1 MQRVIIEMVLVPL
14 RESWSLDIGCAFVHG
29 GLEVA
34 GGGLFKA
41 DAMMER
47 KGTLIWVASHRP
59 SHNPLHDFPLRRCV
73 IAEILRSGGCYHNL

>member
-1 MQRVIIEMVLVPL
+1 M
-14 RESWSLDIGCAFVHG
+14 HG

-47 KGTLIWVASHRP
+47 KGTLIWVASHRAIAQPPACFSASALCDRRNP
-59 SHNPLHDFPLRRCV
+59 SIRC
-73 IAEILRSGGCYHNL
+73 LLP